1 MSFERLLGAAER
13 AIERFSSSSGGAAL
27 EAARQRAEQA
37 QAELYDGSVPPW
49 QTLSE
54 QFAILEEELK
64 ARILAL
70 SAQQSI
76 FTTAAAEQHR
86 AATRHRSVLPGC
98 LPMATAALEADPQ
111 LAQLRFRLVPRRLSE
126 EDFWQVRR
134 GLVLLCAERL
144 NYFWTRPRGPCRC
157 TFGTWPPPSS
167 TCATTLRAPTPP
179 SATTSGSRRR
189 AGHRLGRQRLRRLA
203 RASATRWAAA
213 VAARS
218 PAKAAREQTP
228 QRARS
233 LGSTWRRASTA
244 FAPLLGPAGTQRV
257 PPLPRSSTRSS
268 SDSSAVGVPRHT
280 PRTSTRRLTRRRQT
294 QRRRLQKTRDTA
306 LAHV

>member
-1 MSFERLLGAAER
+1 MSFERLFGAAER
-13 AIERFSSSSGGAAL
+13 AIERFSSPSGGAAL

-70 SAQQSI
+70 SAQQSL

-126 EDFWQVRR
+126 EDFWQVYFWHVATAK
-134 GLVLLCAERL
+134 LDLCNDFASANAAKRDYLGVSQVGEASAGGATPPAARPRARDEVGCSGRSAQSGQGSPGADAATSEEFGFDLEELDAEFERL
-144 NYFWTRPRGPCRC
+144 VG
-157 TFGTWPPPSS
+157 GG
-167 TCATTLRAPTPP
+167 
-179 SATTSGSRRR
+179 SAQTHT
-189 AGHRLGRQRLRRLA
+189 ADVDA
-203 RASATRWAAA
+203 VAYEAAA
-213 VAARS
+213 DAA
-218 PAKAAREQTP
+218 AAE
-228 QRARS
+228 A
-233 LGSTWRRASTA
+233 TA
-244 FAPLLGPAGTQRV
+244 EAPK
-257 PPLPRSSTRSS
+257 
-268 SDSSAVGVPRHT
+268 DS
-280 PRTSTRRLTRRRQT
+280 
-294 QRRRLQKTRDTA
+294 
-306 LAHV
+306 